1 MVKAAAKAD
10 IVFFGE
16 LHNNAIAHW
25 LQIELTKDLGR
36 QRELTLGAEMFE
48 ADNQDELNKYLSGD
62 FDKKQLKKEAR
73 LWKNYKTDYAPL
85 VDYAK
90 DKKLVFVATNIP
102 RRYASMVHKKD
113 FQALDNLS
121 AEEKSWIAPLPIAF
135 DINLPGYQNILKMMG
150 NHASPKL
157 VKAQAIKDATMAY
170 FILQNYVPG
179 KLFIHYNGAYH
190 SNDYEGIL
198 WYIEQERTD
207 LNMVTISTVE
217 QKDLKK
223 LEENHLGKADFII
236 VVDKDM
242 TKTY

>member
-1 MVKAAAKAD
+1 MLKAAAKSD
-10 IVFFGE
+10 ILFFGE

-25 LQIELTKDLGR
+25 LQIELTKDLGQ

-48 ADNQDELNKYLSGD
+48 ADNQDELNKYLDGE
-62 FDKKQLKKEAR
+62 FDKKKLKKEAR

-90 DKKLVFVATNIP
+90 DNKLVFVATNIP

-113 FQALDNLS
+113 FQALDNLTD
-121 AEEKSWIAPLPIAF
+121 EEKSWIAPLPIAF

-157 VKAQAIKDATMAY
+157 VKAQALKDATMAY
-170 FILQNYVPG
+170 FILQNFVPD

-198 WYIEQERTD
+198 WYIEQKRTD
-207 LNMVTISTVE
+207 LNIITISTVE

-223 LEENHLGKADFII
+223 LEKDHLGKADFII